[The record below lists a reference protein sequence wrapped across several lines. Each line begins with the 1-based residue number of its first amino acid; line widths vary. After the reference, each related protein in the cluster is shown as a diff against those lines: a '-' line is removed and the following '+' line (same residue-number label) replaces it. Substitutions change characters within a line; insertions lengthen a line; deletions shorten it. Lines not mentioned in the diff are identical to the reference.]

1 MDLIEE
7 LNENLV
13 EFFDRFTSWENS
25 VIQQSS
31 MTVSGAHAIE
41 KLGHNGSMSMKD
53 LSKSLGVTTGTVTV
67 TVDRLEKGG
76 YAVRDRSESDRR
88 SYIIRLTEKGEQA
101 FSDHH
106 SHHMNLSD
114 EIASNLSED
123 EVRSLVRIL
132 EKINR
137 TI

>member
-31 MTVSGAHAIE
+31 LTVAGAHAIE
-41 KLGHNGSMSMKD
+41 KLGHNGSMNMKD
-53 LSKSLGVTTGTVTV
+53 LSKSLGVTTGTITV

-76 YAVRDRSESDRR
+76 YAIRDRSESDRR
-88 SYIIRLTEKGEQA
+88 SYIIRLTEKGEEEFA
-101 FSDHH
+101 AHH
-106 SHHMNLSD
+106 SHHMSLSD
-114 EIASNLSED
+114 EIASILSED
-123 EVRSLVRIL
+123 EVKNFVRIL
-132 EKINR
+132 EKINS

>member
-1 MDLIEE
+1 MGLTEE
-7 LNENLV
+7 LNDNLV
-13 EFFDRFTSWENS
+13 EFFDRFASWENS

-31 MTVSGAHAIE
+31 LTVAGAHAIE

-53 LSKSLGVTTGTVTV
+53 LSKSLGVTTGTITV

-76 YAVRDRSESDRR
+76 YAVRDRSENDRR
-88 SYIIRLTEKGEQA
+88 SYIIRLTEKGEEA

-106 SHHMNLSD
+106 SHHMSLSD
-114 EIASNLSED
+114 EIASILSED
-123 EVRSLVRIL
+123 EVKNFVRTL
-132 EKINR
+132 EKINK

>member
-1 MDLIEE
+1 MDLTEE

-25 VIQQSS
+25 VIQQGSL
-31 MTVSGAHAIE
+31 TVAGAHAIE

-53 LSKSLGVTTGTVTV
+53 LSKSLGVTTGTITV

-88 SYIIRLTEKGEQA
+88 SYIIRLTEKGREA

-106 SHHMNLSD
+106 THHMSLSD
-114 EIASNLSED
+114 EIASILSED
-123 EVRSLVRIL
+123 EVKNFVRIL
-132 EKINR
+132 EKINKA
-137 TI
+137 I

>member
-1 MDLIEE
+1 MGLTEE
-7 LNENLV
+7 LNDNLV
-13 EFFDRFTSWENS
+13 EFFDRFASWENS

-31 MTVSGAHAIE
+31 LTVAGAHAIE

-53 LSKSLGVTTGTVTV
+53 LSKSLGVTTGTITV

-76 YAVRDRSESDRR
+76 YAVRDRSENDRR
-88 SYIIRLTEKGEQA
+88 SYIIRLTEKGEEA

-106 SHHMNLSD
+106 SHHMSLSD
-114 EIASNLSED
+114 EIASTLSED
-123 EVRSLVRIL
+123 EVENFVRTL
-132 EKINR
+132 EKINK

>member
-88 SYIIRLTEKGEQA
+88 SYHPPNRKGRTGILGSSQ
-101 FSDHH
+101 S
-106 SHHMNLSD
+106 SH
-114 EIASNLSED
+114 EPIG
-123 EVRSLVRIL
+123 
-132 EKINR
+132 
-137 TI
+137 